1 MKIEFEEQG
10 KGKPVVLL
18 HAFPLSRAMWA
29 SQVQVLTAANCRV
42 ILPDL
47 RGFGENHSFSD
58 INTMEDMAQ
67 DIFELLDTLKIERAI
82 ICGLSMGGYITF
94 SFLKKSPERIAALV
108 LCDTNAGSDTE
119 ETREFRFDLIEKIEE
134 KGAQALIDEMLPNLI
149 CQNTKENKKELVGS
163 IEEMFKKVNPKGAIA
178 ALRGMAA
185 RNDNSDLLNQI
196 SVPTLLIFGAED
208 KVSNLET
215 AEKTASE
222 IPNAQLVKI
231 ENAGHYSNLEQ
242 PEAFNQALVDFIKA
256 VEI

>member
-29 SQVQVLTAANCRV
+29 SQVAALTAANCRV

-82 ICGLSMGGYITF
+82 ICGLSMGGYVAF
-94 SFLKKSPERIAALV
+94 SFLKKYAERIAALV
-108 LCDTNAGSDTE
+108 LCDTNSTGDTE
-119 ETREFRFDLIEKIEE
+119 ETREFRFDLIEKIEAI
-134 KGAQALIDEMLPNLI
+134 GAQALIDDMLPNLI
-149 CQNTKENKKELVGS
+149 CQNTKENKTELVVS

-178 ALRGMAA
+178 ALRGIAA
-185 RNDNSDLLNQI
+185 RSDNSDLLNQI
-196 SVPTLLIFGAED
+196 SVPALLIFGAED
-208 KVSNLET
+208 KVSNLEA
-215 AEKTASE
+215 AEKMASA
-222 IPNAQLVKI
+222 IPSAQLVKI

-242 PEAFNQALVDFIKA
+242 PEAFNQALVDFIKI